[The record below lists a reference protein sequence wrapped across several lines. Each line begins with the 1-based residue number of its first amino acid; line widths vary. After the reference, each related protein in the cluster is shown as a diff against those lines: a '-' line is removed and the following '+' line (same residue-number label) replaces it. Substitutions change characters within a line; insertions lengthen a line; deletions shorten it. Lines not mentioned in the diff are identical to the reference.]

1 MGNLCGTRNPMV
13 NSHPILNHSQTN
25 IHSESELIFSP
36 GLFAREN
43 EGSFYSQ
50 YEVEPK
56 SLGAGRN
63 GDVRKCI
70 HKKSKDERVVKI
82 IAKSRLLKE
91 EIETRAVFKE
101 VEILKTVDHPNLPRI
116 YEFFEDSD
124 NFYIILEF
132 CKGGDLFDKI
142 VEMQEFSEDQAAWI
156 MHQILSGLT
165 YLHGMKIIHR
175 DIKPE
180 NILLDDKSGLHLK
193 IIDFD
198 TATFFCSSGY
208 HRGIYGTALY
218 MAPEII
224 KGRHTEKCDLWSC
237 GIILYILFCGRP
249 PYDGTDDEIFE
260 LLKHPKIDMD
270 KACAHI
276 SPAGRDLL
284 GKLLEPDPKKR
295 ISAKDACQH
304 NWIKDYVQTSVS
316 SNEVA
321 KVLVNIKEF
330 RRISKIREAIHTF
343 IISKIMDPKTFQLEE
358 SVFNLMDSNCDG
370 VLTKREIMGI
380 LQKEMPIEE
389 AEMYCDVIM
398 ENADSDKNGYLDY
411 TEFLRAT
418 IHTSK
423 ICTKENLLQAFK
435 YFDENGNGVIE
446 VNELRTA
453 LTDGA
458 HITEDLVM
466 EIMKEADKNHDGQI
480 DLNEFED
487 LLVGAVEKDII
498 D

>member
-1 MGNLCGTRNPMV
+1 MGNLCGSDTQLV
-13 NSHPILNHSQTN
+13 NTTPVLNHRNTK
-25 IHSESELIFSP
+25 ILSESDLIFSP

-43 EGSFYSQ
+43 EGCFYDY
-50 YEVEPK
+50 YEPEAT

-63 GDVRKCI
+63 GDVRKCT
-70 HKKSKDERVVKI
+70 HKKTKDLRVVKI
-82 IAKSRLLKE
+82 IAKSRLMKE

-142 VEMQEFSEDQAAWI
+142 VEMQQFSENQAAWI
-156 MHQILSGLT
+156 MYQILSGLT
-165 YLHGMKIIHR
+165 YLHSMKIIHR

-180 NILLDDKSGLHLK
+180 NILLDDKNDLHLK

-198 TATFFCSSGY
+198 TATFFCSTGY
-208 HRGIYGTALY
+208 HRGIYGTPLY

-249 PYDGTDDEIFE
+249 PYDGTDEEIFE
-260 LLKHPKIDMD
+260 ILKHPKIEIDSV
-270 KACAHI
+270 CAHI
-276 SPAGRDLL
+276 SPEGRDLL
-284 GKLLEPDPKKR
+284 SKLLEIEPKKR
-295 ISAKDACQH
+295 ISANDACQH
-304 NWIKDYVQTSVS
+304 PWIKNYVTNAVKSADVS
-316 SNEVA
+316 
-321 KVLVNIKEF
+321 KVLVRIKDF
-330 RRISKIREAIHTF
+330 RKISKIREAIHTF
-343 IISKIMDPKTFQLEE
+343 IISKIMDPKAYQLEE
-358 SVFNLMDSNCDG
+358 SVFNLIDFNCDG
-370 VLTKREIMGI
+370 VISKTELMG
-380 LQKEMPIEE
+380 LLEKEMPREE
-389 AEMYCDVIM
+389 AEMYCGIIM

-418 IHTSK
+418 IHSNK

-446 VNELRTA
+446 MDELKAA

-458 HITEDLVM
+458 HITEDLVV

-487 LLVGAVEKDII
+487 LLVGAVEKNIMD
-498 D
+498 